1 MRRGTT
7 VVRHV
12 HVCSLST
19 VCQPFAGGV
28 LSVYYK
34 LAHFYFLKRMID
46 PPFLMVDV
54 ADSSPSGCS
63 RGQAA
68 ESNGWLADFV
78 DMPASPFALFNV
90 SSADLG
96 EPPCSFQGQPYPPM
110 SLQSEIAAAPLPA
123 YREGLEIDG

>member
-1 MRRGTT
+1 MMASRKHGA
-7 VVRHV
+7 
-12 HVCSLST
+12 SPS
-19 VCQPFAGGV
+19 
-28 LSVYYK
+28 
-34 LAHFYFLKRMID
+34 D
-46 PPFLMVDV
+46 VDV

-96 EPPCSFQGQPYPPM
+96 EPPCSF
-110 SLQSEIAAAPLPA
+110 
-123 YREGLEIDG
+123 